1 MFCYVAFIG
10 GVATYIDHTHDRSM
24 HACFSTTV
32 YCHTGCVMA
41 IKNEKKYTGA
51 KDSITEL
58 KLLVAGSAGMY
69 VYARK
74 VSHCS

>member
-1 MFCYVAFIG
+1 
-10 GVATYIDHTHDRSM
+10 M

-41 IKNEKKYTGA
+41 IKMKKYTGA